1 MSIWTCNLFKGLGLL
16 ALTLTLAACGG
27 RGGGGS
33 SFGPPPQADTEI
45 QVTSDRL
52 TVGGPDGFC
61 VDPEATQDRGVTA
74 FVLLGNCAAIA
85 NSARLPQPAVPALLT
100 ASISEPS
107 EGSSL
112 RESIPSLGSFF
123 SSENGRRL
131 LSRDEDP
138 ETVEVLDSFHQADVF
153 FLHARDRSTG
163 SIEGVRE
170 DYWRAYLD
178 LGNRI
183 ATLSVLGLAD
193 QEITNDQ
200 SLETLRSFA
209 IAVTSANGPG
219 ADLPG
224 QSIETTQTVEIQRE
238 PEQSFERPQ
247 PAREPASATG
257 GRILRNIGLFRRI
270 FN

>member
-27 RGGGGS
+27 RGGG

-153 FLHARDRSTG
+153 FLHARDTSTG

-193 QEITNDQ
+193 QEITTEQ

-209 IAVTSANGPG
+209 MSVTSANGAGSDFPV
-219 ADLPG
+219 
-224 QSIETTQTVEIQRE
+224 QTAQPTEPVEIRATPEQDIERSQPVRE
-238 PEQSFERPQ
+238 PSG
-247 PAREPASATG
+247 ATG

>member
-1 MSIWTCNLFKGLGLL
+1 MSIWTSDLGKGLGLL
-16 ALTLTLAACGG
+16 ALTLSLAACGG
-27 RGGGGS
+27 GGTR
-33 SFGPPPQADTEI
+33 SFAPPPQADTEVV
-45 QVTSDRL
+45 VTSDRI
-52 TVGGPDGFC
+52 TIGGLDGFC
-61 VDPEATQDRGVTA
+61 VDPEATQDRGITA

-107 EGSSL
+107 EGSRL
-112 RESIPSLGSFF
+112 RDSIPSLGSFF
-123 SSENGRRL
+123 TSENGRRL
-131 LSRDEDP
+131 LSRDDNH

-153 FLHARDRSTG
+153 FLHARDSSTG

-183 ATLSVLGLAD
+183 ATLSVLGLAEE
-193 QEITNDQ
+193 EITNDQ

-209 IAVTSANGPG
+209 MVVASANGDG
-219 ADLPG
+219 GSVA
-224 QSIETTQTVEIQRE
+224 TQPVFATQPVEARPAPE
-238 PEQSFERPQ
+238 PEYQRPE
-247 PAREPASATG
+247 PVSEPASATG